1 MTQKLDGLS
10 KKKDLLSKNKKQKKI
25 LAFRLGLGRYTLKR
39 VTLNPRPKTS
49 PLKELIQTGNKQSN
63 QFLNWNHYPSWLSL
77 GRRVLKFKKSRFI
90 YSQSKSNIWLKNR
103 LKTEWQNFIHFRLF
117 LFIQSKAVSKGKY

>member
-1 MTQKLDGLS
+1 MGFQ
-10 KKKDLLSKNKKQKKI
+10 KKKDLFSKNKKQKKI

-63 QFLNWNHYPSWLSL
+63 QFLN
-77 GRRVLKFKKSRFI
+77 
-90 YSQSKSNIWLKNR
+90 
-103 LKTEWQNFIHFRLF
+103 
-117 LFIQSKAVSKGKY
+117 